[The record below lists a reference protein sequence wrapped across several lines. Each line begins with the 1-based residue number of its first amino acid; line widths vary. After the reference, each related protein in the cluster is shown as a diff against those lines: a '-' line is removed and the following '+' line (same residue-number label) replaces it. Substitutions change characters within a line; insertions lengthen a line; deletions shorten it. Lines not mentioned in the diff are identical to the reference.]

1 MYNFILSFLMLLSVQ
16 CLWAQQA
23 PDPLHA
29 PGNVFY
35 LRGDVHSIPAARKVY
50 LSFYDRD
57 MGMNHLD
64 SCQVEKGAFNFSG
77 PLREPIL
84 AHLYLVAEGDKPMR
98 EEYHPRNSYTIFLE
112 AVTMH
117 LVAYDSLAN
126 SMVTGSPVQHDYL
139 QYVKTI
145 QPCQE
150 KIRAFARRG
159 SEYKKI
165 KDSLSAKSMEDS
177 AEALND
183 EFQEK
188 VLKGLVR
195 TYASSPIGLYAL
207 LQYTEG
213 IIEPEVTDSLY
224 QGLAPAI
231 RNLAS
236 GKLLADK
243 IVKARETA
251 VGAYAKDF
259 TQPDT
264 AGNPVTL
271 SSFSGKYV
279 LLDFWASWCGPCRK
293 ESPQLVKAYT
303 KFKDKGFTI
312 LSVSVDRK
320 DYRDKWLDAIHQDGL
335 TWTQVSDLKNP
346 GNVAA
351 ALYNIEAIPQ
361 NFLIDPEGR
370 IIAVNLRGDGLG
382 KKLEELLGK

>member
-1 MYNFILSFLMLLSVQ
+1 MLVSVQ
-16 CLWAQQA
+16 CLFAQQA
-23 PDPLHA
+23 PGPLNA
-29 PGNVFY
+29 PGNLFY
-35 LRGDVHSIPAARKVY
+35 LKGDVHRIPAARKVY
-50 LSFYDRD
+50 LSFYDQYTKS
-57 MGMNHLD
+57 NHLD
-64 SCQVEKGAFNFSG
+64 SCQVEKGEFNFSG
-77 PLREPIL
+77 PLREPVL

-98 EEYHPRNSYTIFLE
+98 EEHHPRNSYTIFLE
-112 AVTMH
+112 AATMH
-117 LVAYDSLAN
+117 LVAYDSLTN
-126 SMVTGSPVQHDYL
+126 SMVTGAPVQHDYL
-139 QYVKTI
+139 QFIKTI
-145 QPCQE
+145 QPYQDKINATYLQE
-150 KIRAFARRG
+150 IAYNRA
-159 SEYKKI
+159 
-165 KDSLSAKSMEDS
+165 KDSLSAKRMEDS
-177 AEALND
+177 VEALND
-183 EFQEK
+183 EFHEN
-188 VLKGLVR
+188 VLKGLVK
-195 TYASSPIGLYAL
+195 TYASSPVGLYVL

-213 IIEPEVTDSLY
+213 IIQPEVADSLY
-224 QGLAPAI
+224 QSLAPAI

-303 KFKDKGFTI
+303 KFRDKGFTI

-320 DYRDKWLDAIHQDGL
+320 DYRDKWLEAIHHDGL
-335 TWTQVSDLKNP
+335 IWTQVSDLKNP
-346 GNVAA
+346 GNAAA

-370 IIAVNLRGDGLG
+370 IIAVNLRGDDLG
-382 KKLEELLGK
+382 KKLGEVLDK